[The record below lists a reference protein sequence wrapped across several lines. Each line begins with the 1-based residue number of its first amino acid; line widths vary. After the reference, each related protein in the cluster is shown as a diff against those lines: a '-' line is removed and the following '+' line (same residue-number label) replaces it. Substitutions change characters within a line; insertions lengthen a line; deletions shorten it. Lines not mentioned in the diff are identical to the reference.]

1 MNAERKDD
9 SFVQRL
15 IRASMP
21 NPNRPRLP
29 DELERE
35 FVDIDTRSA
44 AVYADLE
51 LAGARVQQFL
61 AAEGTEPADDGGAV
75 PIAIDPEAEA
85 SLANHVAA
93 ARLSAQV
100 LADLATD
107 ETEVVVAENDL
118 EAELSDNRTFV
129 RPATQRG

>member
-1 MNAERKDD
+1 MNPKRDDD

-15 IRASMP
+15 VRASMP
-21 NPNRPRLP
+21 NPDRPRLP

-35 FVDIDTRSA
+35 FVDVDARSA

-51 LAGARVQQFL
+51 LAGVRVQQFL
-61 AAEGTEPADDGGAV
+61 AAEGTGPADDGSAIPVAV
-75 PIAIDPEAEA
+75 DAEAEA

-107 ETEVVVAENDL
+107 ETEVVVAENDP
-118 EAELSDNRTFV
+118 EAELSDNQTFA
-129 RPATQRG
+129 RPATQSG